1 MFWWSQSFFN
11 GHWLSLHSILRS
23 NLVFSVS
30 IVASSSSSQDYHP
43 SVNIK
48 VLRSPIKYRNSY
60 NDLNALDKRVVS
72 GTGTMAIGCWISLAL
87 LLCYITFSF
96 CYLTSKSPSPW
107 NLTLLF
113 CCLLTRYTKILHLK
127 SACPCLPCFAGCPH
141 PIQVKDQRPSYTLYL
156 HIKKISPLMH
166 ILILPFFA
174 PLPLLGKKE
183 TNDRNKRKKTKDRN
197 TAKTKETKK
206 QRNET
211 ERNETKQEKRKKETK
226 KQRKKGRIK
235 ARKK

>member
-1 MFWWSQSFFN
+1 MVIFSSIMVHIMATHIFWCFGGLKAFFN

-43 SVNIK
+43 SVNVK
-48 VLRSPIKYRNSY
+48 VLRSHIKYRNSY

-87 LLCYITFSF
+87 LLCHITFSF

-127 SACPCLPCFAGCPH
+127 SACPCLPCFAGYPN
-141 PIQVKDQRPSYTLYL
+141 PNQVQDQRPNCTLYL
-156 HIKKISPLMH
+156 HNKKDKYPYAYFYIVPFRPPPSSP
-166 ILILPFFA
+166 
-174 PLPLLGKKE
+174 K
-183 TNDRNKRKKTKDRN
+183 NYSV
-197 TAKTKETKK
+197 
-206 QRNET
+206 
-211 ERNETKQEKRKKETK
+211 
-226 KQRKKGRIK
+226 GRILNC
-235 ARKK
+235 ATCQLTSFQWSSDPALTYCMSPRAPF

>member
-60 NDLNALDKRVVS
+60 NDLNAFDKQVVS
-72 GTGTMAIGCWISLAL
+72 GTGTMAIGCLISLAL
-87 LLCYITFSF
+87 LLCHITFSF

-127 SACPCLPCFAGCPH
+127 SACLPCFAGYPN
-141 PIQVKDQRPSYTLYL
+141 PTQVQDQRPSSTLYL
-156 HIKKISPLMH
+156 HNKKDKSSYTYFYIVPFRPPPSSP
-166 ILILPFFA
+166 
-174 PLPLLGKKE
+174 
-183 TNDRNKRKKTKDRN
+183 
-197 TAKTKETKK
+197 KK
-206 QRNET
+206 QRNKESKK
-211 ERNETKQEKRKKETK
+211 EIKKQPQQEKKHER
-226 KQRKKGRIK
+226 
-235 ARKK
+235 

>member
-48 VLRSPIKYRNSY
+48 VLRSPIKYKNSY

-72 GTGTMAIGCWISLAL
+72 GTGTMANGCWISLAL

-127 SACPCLPCFAGCPH
+127 SACPCLPCFAGYPN
-141 PIQVKDQRPSYTLYL
+141 PNQVQDQRPNCTLYL
-156 HIKKISPLMH
+156 HNKQDKSPYAYFY
-166 ILILPFFA
+166 IVPFR
-174 PLPLLGKKE
+174 PPPSSP
-183 TNDRNKRKKTKDRN
+183 
-197 TAKTKETKK
+197 
-206 QRNET
+206 
-211 ERNETKQEKRKKETK
+211 K
-226 KQRKKGRIK
+226 KQRKKHRN
-235 ARKK
+235 